1 MHAASSVAEPSDEP
15 VLLPT
20 RELKVPK
27 PRQTLQFER
36 PWDHFVPAKSVRK
49 LTARPWVSKK
59 FLLRRLSNSSAGGFA
74 FALSSRDQARHDR
87 DDNQHRNRN
96 PNIERSDQARGLLL
110 GYRRRGGLRGTPRSQ
125 HPLGVLQ
132 PLHGV
137 VVVRL

>member
-36 PWDHFVPAKSVRK
+36 PWDHLVPAKSVRK
-49 LTARPWVSKK
+49 LTARSGVSKK
-59 FLLRRLSNSSAGGFA
+59 FLLRRLSNSSAAGFA
-74 FALSSRDQARHDR
+74 FALSSGDQARHDR

-96 PNIERSDQARGLLL
+96 PDIERRDQARGFLRC
-110 GYRRRGGLRGTPRSQ
+110 RRRGRRRG
-125 HPLGVLQ
+125 
-132 PLHGV
+132 
-137 VVVRL
+137 